1 MSHNTEVLRSLA
13 ASALQ
18 QGRGIA
24 SKGHRKPP
32 QEPLELYDME
42 GCPFCRLVREALTDL
57 DLDVLIFPCPK
68 GGERYRPLVE
78 RLGGRQQFPYLMD
91 PNTGAAL
98 YESADIIDYLYR
110 EYGGRPAPRRWLV
123 RSLRTAAAVSASL
136 PRASR
141 GLHALDSKTPEQALE
156 LYSFEASPFAR
167 LVRERLTEL
176 QLPYLLR
183 QCGRDQWQDWVLP
196 PMRRRLLSD
205 YSPRQR
211 NRIALMERA
220 GRIAVPYLVDP
231 NTGTELFESADILD
245 YLDQTY
251 GR

>member
-1 MSHNTEVLRSLA
+1 
-13 ASALQ
+13 
-18 QGRGIA
+18 
-24 SKGHRKPP
+24 
-32 QEPLELYDME
+32 
-42 GCPFCRLVREALTDL
+42 
-57 DLDVLIFPCPK
+57 
-68 GGERYRPLVE
+68 
-78 RLGGRQQFPYLMD
+78 MD

-141 GLHALDSKTPEQALE
+141 GLHVLDSQAPEQALE

-196 PMRRRLLSD
+196 PVRRRLLD
-205 YSPRQR
+205 EYTPRQR
-211 NRIALMERA
+211 NRVALMERA

-231 NTGTELFESADILD
+231 NTGAELFESADILD

>member
-24 SKGHRKPP
+24 SKGHRKTP

-141 GLHALDSKTPEQALE
+141 GLHARQVGTAAMRGEHKRTGAHAHLCSRAHGGSSHRCT
-156 LYSFEASPFAR
+156 FVF
-167 LVRERLTEL
+167 
-176 QLPYLLR
+176 LLFDVS
-183 QCGRDQWQDWVLP
+183 RDV
-196 PMRRRLLSD
+196 
-205 YSPRQR
+205 
-211 NRIALMERA
+211 
-220 GRIAVPYLVDP
+220 
-231 NTGTELFESADILD
+231 
-245 YLDQTY
+245 
-251 GR
+251 

>member
-1 MSHNTEVLRSLA
+1 
-13 ASALQ
+13 
-18 QGRGIA
+18 
-24 SKGHRKPP
+24 
-32 QEPLELYDME
+32 
-42 GCPFCRLVREALTDL
+42 
-57 DLDVLIFPCPK
+57 
-68 GGERYRPLVE
+68 
-78 RLGGRQQFPYLMD
+78 
-91 PNTGAAL
+91 
-98 YESADIIDYLYR
+98 
-110 EYGGRPAPRRWLV
+110 
-123 RSLRTAAAVSASL
+123 LRTAAAVSASL

-196 PMRRRLLSD
+196 PMRRHLLSD

>member
-1 MSHNTEVLRSLA
+1 M
-13 ASALQ
+13 
-18 QGRGIA
+18 
-24 SKGHRKPP
+24 
-32 QEPLELYDME
+32 
-42 GCPFCRLVREALTDL
+42 TDL

>member
-1 MSHNTEVLRSLA
+1 MSHTLDVLQSLTS
-13 ASALQ
+13 SALQ

-24 SKGHRKPP
+24 TRGHRKTPA
-32 QEPLELYDME
+32 ESLELYEME

-57 DLDVLIFPCPK
+57 DLDVMVFPCSK
-68 GGERYRPLVE
+68 GGDRYRPLVE
-78 RLGGRQQFPYLMD
+78 RLGGKQQFPYLMD

-98 YESADIIDYLYR
+98 YESADIIEYLYN
-110 EYGGRPAPRRWLV
+110 EYGGRPAPQRWLV
-123 RSLRTAAAVSASL
+123 RSLRTAAATAASL
-136 PRASR
+136 PRAR
-141 GLHALDSKTPEQALE
+141 HGLHLMESRAPEQPLE

-196 PMRRRLLSD
+196 PVRKRLAPD
-205 YSPRQR
+205 YQPTQR
-211 NRIALMERA
+211 NRVTLMEKT

-231 NTGTELFESADILD
+231 NTGTALYESADILA
-245 YLDQTY
+245 YLDRTY
-251 GR
+251 AR

>member
-1 MSHNTEVLRSLA
+1 MSHNIEVLRSLA

-24 SKGHRKPP
+24 SKGHAKLP

-42 GCPFCRLVREALTDL
+42 GCPYCRLVREALTDL
-57 DLDVLIFPCPK
+57 DLDALIFPCPK
-68 GGERYRPLVE
+68 GGDRYRPLVE

-136 PRASR
+136 PRATR
-141 GLHALDSKTPEQALE
+141 GLRAQRSQTPEQALE
-156 LYSFEASPFAR
+156 LFSFEASPYAR

-176 QLPYLLR
+176 QLPYRLY

-196 PMRRRLLSD
+196 PVRRRLMDD
-205 YSPRQR
+205 YTPSQR
-211 NRIALMERA
+211 NRVALMKRA
-220 GRIAVPYLVDP
+220 GRIAIPYLVDP
-231 NTGTELFESADILD
+231 NTGTELFESADILT

-251 GR
+251 GG